1 MTTEKKDNNPVA
13 PRLQLTGI
21 TKAYPAVIANS
32 DVSLTVLPG
41 EIHAVLGENGAGKST
56 LMKIIYGAVKPDAG
70 SVAIDGEAVVIRNPQ
85 EARAL
90 GIAMVF
96 QHFSLFD
103 TLTVAENVWLGL
115 GKNLSLAE
123 VSRRIT
129 DTTKEYGLQLEPT
142 RPVHTLSVGERQRV
156 EIVRA
161 LLTQPRLLILDEPTS
176 VLTPQA
182 VENLFVTLRQLAA
195 RGCSILYISHKLH
208 EIRELCTACTV
219 LRGGKV
225 TGVCDPRQ
233 ESNASLSRL
242 MIGAE
247 PPALAQRDVSVG
259 ATVLEVKDLSL
270 EREDQFGVDL
280 QKLAM
285 TVRAGEVVGIAGV
298 SGNGQKELLYA
309 LSGEDKRAAVDSIL
323 VRGQGVGQSNPAQR
337 RELGLHFVPEERL
350 GRGAVPGLGLAH
362 NLLLTRK
369 NSVGRGGWL
378 QLRDMRAQAAG
389 IIERFRVKAGGPD
402 AAAQSLSGGNLQKFI
417 VGREIEANPVLLIV
431 SQPTWGV
438 DVGAAAQIRGE
449 ILKLAESGCAVL
461 VVSEELEELFEI
473 CDRLYVMA
481 KGELSP
487 SLPRADATVAL
498 VGQWM
503 SGLWAQTPV
512 RAGSLEAGTST
523 GSVRTEN
530 SSGANHAQA

>member
-1 MTTEKKDNNPVA
+1 MSASTVPSDPPPGPPSAAA
-13 PRLQLTGI
+13 PRLRLTGI
-21 TKAYPAVIANS
+21 TKAYPAVVANS
-32 DVSLTVLPG
+32 DVSLTVQPG

-70 SVAIDGEAVVIRNPQ
+70 RVEVDGRPVVIRNPQ

-115 GKNLSLAE
+115 GKSLSLAE
-123 VSRRIT
+123 VSRRIIA
-129 DTTKEYGLQLEPT
+129 TTQEYGLQLEPT
-142 RPVHTLSVGERQRV
+142 RPVHTLGVGERQRV
-156 EIVRA
+156 EIVRS
-161 LLTQPRLLILDEPTS
+161 LLTDPKLLILDEPTS

-208 EIRELCTACTV
+208 EIRALCTACTV

-225 TGVCDPRQ
+225 TGVCDPRE

-247 PPALAQRDVSVG
+247 PPALEHREQPAG
-259 ATVLEVKDLSL
+259 AMVLEVRDLSL
-270 EREDQFGVDL
+270 AREDQFGVDL
-280 QKLAM
+280 QHIAL

-309 LSGEDKRAAVDSIL
+309 LSGEDRRAAGDSIQ
-323 VRGQGVGQSNPAQR
+323 VAGQGVGRLGPMQR
-337 RELGLHFVPEERL
+337 RALGLHFLPEERL
-350 GRGAVPGLGLAH
+350 GRGAVPTLSLAH
-362 NLLLTRK
+362 NLLLTR
-369 NSVGRGGWL
+369 SDAVGRGGWL
-378 QLRDMRAQAAG
+378 KLGALQAQAAG
-389 IIERFRVKAGGPD
+389 IIERYQVKAGGPQ
-402 AAAQSLSGGNLQKFI
+402 AAAQSLSGGNLQKFL
-417 VGREIEANPVLLIV
+417 VGREIEAQPTLLIV

-438 DVGAAAQIRGE
+438 DVGASAQIRGE
-449 ILKLAESGCAVL
+449 LLKLRDKGCAVL
-461 VVSEELEELFEI
+461 VVSEELEELFDI

-481 KGELSP
+481 KGQISP
-487 SLPRADATVAL
+487 ALPRADATVEL

-503 SGLWAQTPV
+503 SGLWTDHAV
-512 RAGSLEAGTST
+512 E
-523 GSVRTEN
+523 
-530 SSGANHAQA
+530 GAHAQA